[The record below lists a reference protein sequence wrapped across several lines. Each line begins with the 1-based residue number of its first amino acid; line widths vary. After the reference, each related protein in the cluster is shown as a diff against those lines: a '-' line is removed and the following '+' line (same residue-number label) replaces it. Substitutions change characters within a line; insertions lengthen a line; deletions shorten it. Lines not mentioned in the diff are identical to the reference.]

1 VTTQLQSP
9 ILTQSQIQSQTKIH
23 LDEELTHSIIGAAIE
38 VHRHLGP
45 GLLESIYERALMYE
59 LGIRKIPF
67 RSQVAV
73 PMTYKGEPVGDY
85 YADLIV
91 AERVIV
97 ELKAV
102 SELHNAHV
110 TQVVS
115 YLRATNLRALACSST
130 STPTHS

>member
-1 VTTQLQSP
+1 MTTQLQSP